1 MSRKRE
7 FQPSHTQNPIISTSK
22 KIKKEPVTCPICQND
37 IEPNVSVATPD
48 KCPSHI
54 FCVDCLLHWTKN
66 STVICPIDR
75 TTYTEVHI
83 YNSLTLKQSK
93 SVSTPS
99 RILKIDKTGLPEFKN
114 NKNYIFSQGRAPEA
128 MEPTHDELLSTF
140 LENIVCKICN
150 LSDRECDLLLCDG
163 CDVAVH
169 IDCLTPAL
177 TRIPEG
183 DYFCNDCAPE
193 YLVCDRCESKEGG
206 EQMVICDG
214 CDKAWHIFC
223 LENKL
228 DELPM
233 EDEWFC
239 DGCYR
244 FEIEEVRS
252 EVVEEVRE
260 SRTRSMRFSA
270 GHIEGYYGN
279 GSETVQNMI
288 DAVINR
294 INLPD
299 QNVRTSR
306 SSGNSNSSKKQVA
319 HKRERGGRRSKKRRK
334 TSKRVTI
341 QKSDGFSEN
350 SSKSTTKSTSLDKP
364 LIYGSNNLGFYEVDP
379 TGGTSSIGKIPAPKI
394 TKVVKGI
401 DIKSVGVRKILV
413 KLVKMPPC
421 PIRIEK
427 FVQKPKTS
435 TGGSSF
441 LENLLGEQDAMLN
454 SGNSKKYQTKIDE
467 NGRII
472 SSKKTGFPKYF

>member
-1 MSRKRE
+1 
-7 FQPSHTQNPIISTSK
+7 
-22 KIKKEPVTCPICQND
+22 
-37 IEPNVSVATPD
+37 VSVATPD
-48 KCPSHI
+48 TCSSHI

-75 TTYTEVHI
+75 KTYTEVLI

-93 SVSTPS
+93 SVTKPS

-114 NKNYIFSQGRAPEA
+114 NKNYIFSQGRAPEPI
-128 MEPTHDELLSTF
+128 EPTHDELLLTF
-140 LENIVCKICN
+140 LENIVCKTCN
-150 LSDRECDLLLCDG
+150 LSDREADLLLCDG
-163 CDVAVH
+163 CDVAVL
-169 IDCLTPAL
+169 IDCLTPPL
-177 TRIPEG
+177 TQIPEG

-193 YLVCDRCESKEGG
+193 YLVCDRCVSKEGG

-239 DGCYR
+239 DGCWR

-252 EVVEEVRE
+252 EVVEGVRE
-260 SRTRSMRFSA
+260 SRTRTMRSSSRVEVSTSSRS
-270 GHIEGYYGN
+270 HVEGYYGN
-279 GSETVQNMI
+279 GSETVQSMI

-294 INLPD
+294 MNLPD

-306 SSGNSNSSKKQVA
+306 SSRNSNSPKKRVSKREN
-319 HKRERGGRRSKKRRK
+319 KRERGRRSKNRRRK
-334 TSKRVTI
+334 TSKTVTI
-341 QKSDGFSEN
+341 QKSDGFSDN
-350 SSKSTTKSTSLDKP
+350 SSKTAKHTTPVTP
-364 LIYGSNNLGFYEVDP
+364 QICGSNNLGFYEVDP
-379 TGGTSSIGKIPAPKI
+379 TGGTSNIGKIPAPKVS
-394 TKVVKGI
+394 KVVKGI
-401 DIKSVGVRKILV
+401 DSKSVGVRENLV

-427 FVQKPKTS
+427 FVQKPKKS

-441 LENLLGEQDAMLN
+441 LDDLLGAQDAMLN
-454 SGNSKKYQTKIDE
+454 SGNSKKYETKIDG

-472 SSKKTGFPKYF
+472 SSKKTGFSKYY

>member
-7 FQPSHTQNPIISTSK
+7 HQPSHTQNPTISTSK

-48 KCPSHI
+48 TCSSHI

-75 TTYTEVHI
+75 KTYTEVHI

-93 SVSTPS
+93 SLTKPS
-99 RILKIDKTGLPEFKN
+99 RVLKVDKTGLPEFKN
-114 NKNYIFSQGRAPEA
+114 NKNYIFSQGRAPEPI
-128 MEPTHDELLSTF
+128 EPTHDELLSTF
-140 LENIVCKICN
+140 LENIICKTCN
-150 LSDRECDLLLCDG
+150 LSDREADLLLCDG

-193 YLVCDRCESKEGG
+193 YLVCDFCESKDGG

-233 EDEWFC
+233 TDEWFC
-239 DGCYR
+239 DGCWR

-252 EVVEEVRE
+252 EVVEGVRE
-260 SRTRSMRFSA
+260 SRTRSMRSSSRDVSSSSRS
-270 GHIEGYYGN
+270 HVEGYYGN
-279 GSETVQNMI
+279 GSETVQSMI

-294 INLPD
+294 MNLPD
-299 QNVRTSR
+299 QNVKTAR
-306 SSGNSNSSKKQVA
+306 SSRNPPKNRVS
-319 HKRERGGRRSKKRRK
+319 KRENKRETGEDDDQKTAAEKLQKKSQFKNQKVLAKTRPQDLPNLICRSHL
-334 TSKRVTI
+334 
-341 QKSDGFSEN
+341 
-350 SSKSTTKSTSLDKP
+350 KSTEAT
-364 LIYGSNNLGFYEVDP
+364 I
-379 TGGTSSIGKIPAPKI
+379 
-394 TKVVKGI
+394 
-401 DIKSVGVRKILV
+401 
-413 KLVKMPPC
+413 
-421 PIRIEK
+421 
-427 FVQKPKTS
+427 
-435 TGGSSF
+435 
-441 LENLLGEQDAMLN
+441 
-454 SGNSKKYQTKIDE
+454 
-467 NGRII
+467 
-472 SSKKTGFPKYF
+472 